1 MSQHRWD
8 VLGLGCVAVD
18 DLLYLDEYPKA
29 DTKVRIKRHERS
41 VGGLAGNA
49 LVAASRLGASCA
61 FAGTLGDDVD
71 SNFVRVSMLKEKI
84 DLSPIVH
91 RVGVRPIHSTI
102 LIDESK
108 STRTILFDLVG
119 TIGAS
124 PRTPSAKV
132 IRSARVLLVDH
143 YGIDGMTRAALIA
156 REAGNA
162 VVGDLERDEWPGFQD
177 LLALVD
183 HVIIAEPFARK
194 LTGTS
199 SPRLAVERLWNET
212 RQLVAVTCGA
222 NGCWYRT
229 AQTAKAIRQPA
240 FAIEAVD
247 TTGCGDVFHGAYAAA
262 IARGMPLP
270 VSIRLATAAASLKA
284 ARSGGQSS
292 YPTMLE
298 VERLLSDE

>member
-1 MSQHRWD
+1 MTQYHWD

-18 DLLYLDEYPKA
+18 DLLHLDEFPEP
-29 DTKVRIKRHERS
+29 DSKVRIKRHERS
-41 VGGLAGNA
+41 CGGLTANA

-61 FAGTLGDDVD
+61 YGGTLGSDID
-71 SNFVRVSMLKEKI
+71 SRFVRASMVKEGI
-84 DLSPIVH
+84 DLSPLVH

-108 STRTILFDLVG
+108 STRTILFDLAG

-124 PRTPSAKV
+124 PRTPSAKA

-143 YGIDGMTRAALIA
+143 YGIEGMTRAARIA
-156 REAGNA
+156 RKAGTA

-183 HVIIAEPFARK
+183 HVIVAETFARK
-194 LTGTS
+194 LTRAS
-199 SPRLAVERLWNET
+199 SARLAAERLWAES

-229 AQTAKAIRQPA
+229 AQTTKAVLQPA
-240 FAIEAVD
+240 FAVKPMD

-262 IARGMPLP
+262 IAKGIGLAEA
-270 VSIRLATAAASLKA
+270 IRFATAAASIKA
-284 ARSGGQSS
+284 SRSGGQSS
-292 YPTMLE
+292 YPSIKE
-298 VERLLSDE
+298 VERCLSGG